1 MAEVIDYI
9 FFIWTHGEENL
20 QNFMKELNNFKSN
33 LKFTFECDNNS
44 IDFLYLNVKLN
55 NGVLTTAVYIKHT
68 DHHQYL
74 HYGSSHPD
82 NIKRSIIY
90 SQTLW
95 ASRLCSFKEDFANHS
110 EKMKTWFSK
119 RGYPDKIIENEMK
132 KVNFGESRSKTKSAF
147 RCYISPQTQGPN

>member
-55 NGVLTTAVYIKHT
+55 NGVLTTAVYIKHR
-68 DHHQYL
+68 
-74 HYGSSHPD
+74 SS
-82 NIKRSIIY
+82 S
-90 SQTLW
+90 
-95 ASRLCSFKEDFANHS
+95 
-110 EKMKTWFSK
+110 
-119 RGYPDKIIENEMK
+119 
-132 KVNFGESRSKTKSAF
+132 
-147 RCYISPQTQGPN
+147 ISPLWIISSG